1 MNEKVD
7 SSFLKGMRISVLMG
21 GLSSERE
28 ISLISGHAVK
38 DCLREMGFDPLIL
51 DLTSEEDAIKKVQ
64 DIDIAFIALHGK
76 GGEDG
81 FIQSLLGE
89 REIIF
94 TGSHAEACKTSINK
108 AETKKV
114 WRELSLPTPDFVEI
128 KNAGKPD
135 MEMTPYIS
143 GEDDITSLDKSF
155 VVKPVSHG
163 SSIVVSI
170 VRPGKV
176 TLEEAMK
183 EATKYD
189 RNIITEA
196 FVEGI
201 ELTVPILDQ
210 KPLVPISIHH
220 KNEFYDYEAKY
231 LSKETEYLEAKLSLQ
246 KTNEIKDFAWH
257 AFSSLGCR
265 GWGRVDLI
273 QDQNDNFQLI
283 ELNTVP
289 GLTRASLVPKSAEIE
304 GISFD
309 QLITRILYI
318 ACQVN

>member
-21 GLSSERE
+21 GWSSERE

-81 FIQSLLGE
+81 FIQSLLEE
-89 REIIF
+89 RAIIF

-143 GEDDITSLDKSF
+143 GEDDITSLDKTF
-155 VVKPVSHG
+155 VVKPISHG
-163 SSIVVSI
+163 SSKGVSI
-170 VRPGKV
+170 VRPGHG

-220 KNEFYDYEAKY
+220 KNEFYD
-231 LSKETEYLEAKLSLQ
+231 
-246 KTNEIKDFAWH
+246 
-257 AFSSLGCR
+257 
-265 GWGRVDLI
+265 
-273 QDQNDNFQLI
+273 
-283 ELNTVP
+283 
-289 GLTRASLVPKSAEIE
+289 
-304 GISFD
+304 
-309 QLITRILYI
+309 
-318 ACQVN
+318 

>member
-21 GLSSERE
+21 GWSSERE

-64 DIDIAFIALHGK
+64 DIDIAIIALHGK

-81 FIQSLLGE
+81 FIQSLLKE

-143 GEDDITSLDKSF
+143 GEDDITSLDKTF
-155 VVKPVSHG
+155 VVKPISHG
-163 SSIVVSI
+163 SSKGVSI
-170 VRPGKV
+170 VRPGHGR
-176 TLEEAMK
+176 LEEAMK

>member
-21 GLSSERE
+21 GWSSERE

-51 DLTSEEDAIKKVQ
+51 DLTSEEDAIEKVQ

-81 FIQSLLGE
+81 FIQSLLKE

-143 GEDDITSLDKSF
+143 GEDDITSLNKSF

-163 SSIVVSI
+163 SSIGVSI
-170 VRPGKV
+170 VRPGKG

-220 KNEFYDYEAKY
+220 KNEFYDYKAKY

-283 ELNTVP
+283 DLNTVP

>member
-21 GLSSERE
+21 GWSSERE

-51 DLTSEEDAIKKVQ
+51 DLTSEEDAIEKVQ

-81 FIQSLLGE
+81 FIQSLLKE

-143 GEDDITSLDKSF
+143 GEDDITSLDKTF
-155 VVKPVSHG
+155 VVKPISHG
-163 SSIVVSI
+163 SSKGVSI
-170 VRPGKV
+170 VRPGQG

-196 FVEGI
+196 FVEGV
-201 ELTVPILDQ
+201 EFTVPILDQ

-231 LSKETEYLEAKLSLQ
+231 LSKETEYLKAKLSLQ

>member
-21 GLSSERE
+21 GWSSERE
-28 ISLISGHAVK
+28 ISLISGNAVK
-38 DCLREMGFDPLIL
+38 DCLRKMGFDPLIL

-81 FIQSLLGE
+81 FIQNLLEE

-143 GEDDITSLDKSF
+143 GEDDITSLDKTF

-163 SSIVVSI
+163 SSIGVSI
-170 VRPGKV
+170 VRPGQG

-189 RNIITEA
+189 SNIITEA
-196 FVEGI
+196 FVEGV

-210 KPLVPISIHH
+210 KPLVPISIYH

-273 QDQNDNFQLI
+273 QDQNENFQLI

-289 GLTRASLVPKSAEIE
+289 GLTRTSLVPKSAEIE

-318 ACQVN
+318 ACQAN

>member
-21 GLSSERE
+21 GWSSERE

-51 DLTSEEDAIKKVQ
+51 DLTSEEDAIEKVQ

-81 FIQSLLGE
+81 FIQSLLKE

-143 GEDDITSLDKSF
+143 GEDDITSLNKSF

-163 SSIVVSI
+163 SSIGVSI
-170 VRPGKV
+170 VRPGKG

-257 AFSSLGCR
+257 AFSSLGCS

>member
-21 GLSSERE
+21 GWSSERE
-28 ISLISGHAVK
+28 ISLISGNAVK
-38 DCLREMGFDPLIL
+38 DCLRGMGFDPLIL

-81 FIQSLLGE
+81 FIQSLLEE

-143 GEDDITSLDKSF
+143 GEDDITSLNKSF
-155 VVKPVSHG
+155 VVKPISHG
-163 SSIVVSI
+163 SSLGVSI
-170 VRPGKV
+170 VRSGQG

-196 FVEGI
+196 FVEGV

-210 KPLVPISIHH
+210 KPLVPISINH

-265 GWGRVDLI
+265 GWGRVDFI

-289 GLTRASLVPKSAEIE
+289 GLTRTSLVPKSAEIE

-318 ACQVN
+318 ACQAN

>member
-21 GLSSERE
+21 GWSSERE

-81 FIQSLLGE
+81 FIQSLLEE

-163 SSIVVSI
+163 SSIGVSI
-170 VRPGKV
+170 VRPGKG

-196 FVEGI
+196 FVEGV

-210 KPLVPISIHH
+210 KPLVPISINH

-289 GLTRASLVPKSAEIE
+289 GLTRTSLVPKSAEIE

>member
-21 GLSSERE
+21 GWSSERE

-51 DLTSEEDAIKKVQ
+51 DLTSEEDAIEKVQ

-81 FIQSLLGE
+81 FIQSLLKE

-155 VVKPVSHG
+155 VVKPISHG
-163 SSIVVSI
+163 SSIGVSI
-170 VRPGKV
+170 VRPGKG

-231 LSKETEYLEAKLSLQ
+231 LSKETEYLKAKLSLQ

>member
-21 GLSSERE
+21 GWSSERE

-81 FIQSLLGE
+81 FIQSLLKE

-143 GEDDITSLDKSF
+143 GEDDITSLNKSF
-155 VVKPVSHG
+155 VVKPISHG
-163 SSIVVSI
+163 SSLGVSI
-170 VRPGKV
+170 VRSGQG

-196 FVEGI
+196 FVEGV

-265 GWGRVDLI
+265 GWGRVDFI

-289 GLTRASLVPKSAEIE
+289 GLTRTSLVPKSAEIE

>member
-21 GLSSERE
+21 GWSSERE

-143 GEDDITSLDKSF
+143 GEDDITSLDKTF
-155 VVKPVSHG
+155 VVKPISHG
-163 SSIVVSI
+163 SSKGVSI
-170 VRPGKV
+170 VRPGHG

-289 GLTRASLVPKSAEIE
+289 GLTRTSLVPKSAEIE

>member
-21 GLSSERE
+21 GWSSERE

-81 FIQSLLGE
+81 FIQSLLEE
-89 REIIF
+89 RAIIF

-143 GEDDITSLDKSF
+143 GEDDITSLDKTF
-155 VVKPVSHG
+155 VVKPISHG
-163 SSIVVSI
+163 SSKGVSI
-170 VRPGKV
+170 VRPGHG

-196 FVEGI
+196 FVEGV

-273 QDQNDNFQLI
+273 QDQNENFQLI

-289 GLTRASLVPKSAEIE
+289 GLTRTSLVPKSAEIE

>member
-1 MNEKVD
+1 M
-7 SSFLKGMRISVLMG
+7 
-21 GLSSERE
+21 
-28 ISLISGHAVK
+28 
-38 DCLREMGFDPLIL
+38 
-51 DLTSEEDAIKKVQ
+51 KK
-64 DIDIAFIALHGK
+64 
-76 GGEDG
+76 
-81 FIQSLLGE
+81 
-89 REIIF
+89 
-94 TGSHAEACKTSINK
+94 
-108 AETKKV
+108 
-114 WRELSLPTPDFVEI
+114 
-128 KNAGKPD
+128 
-135 MEMTPYIS
+135 
-143 GEDDITSLDKSF
+143 
-155 VVKPVSHG
+155 
-163 SSIVVSI
+163 
-170 VRPGKV
+170 
-176 TLEEAMK
+176 
-183 EATKYD
+183 ATKYD

-196 FVEGI
+196 FVEGV

-231 LSKETEYLEAKLSLQ
+231 LSKETEYLKAKLSLQ

>member
-21 GLSSERE
+21 GWSSERE

-143 GEDDITSLDKSF
+143 GEDDITSLDKTF
-155 VVKPVSHG
+155 VVKPISHG
-163 SSIVVSI
+163 SSKGVSI
-170 VRPGKV
+170 VRPGHG

-196 FVEGI
+196 FVEGV

-289 GLTRASLVPKSAEIE
+289 GLTRTSLVPKSAEIE